1 MTVEE
6 ITCTECHNDTSII
19 TGKKAAWEE
28 SLHGSGVAFIEE
40 GPRNTCAGCHSGA
53 TFSTMI
59 AAGQNFTQVEEGDA
73 NPTHQDCRTCHQIHT
88 TYTSKDWALETTEP
102 VTQVVSGLTFD
113 TPGDTFRLE
122 ANFANIGSLK
132 PRARVTMAGVTVGRV
147 AAIELDTDWYDA
159 RVILELDAELEG
171 RLSQDTTAAILTSGL
186 LGEQYVGLS
195 VGGDPE
201 TLADGDT
208 IRDTQSAVV
217 LEELIQQFVSNM
229 VSD

>member
-1 MTVEE
+1 MKRSKTME
-6 ITCTECHNDTSII
+6 
-19 TGKKAAWEE
+19 
-28 SLHGSGVAFIEE
+28 LGVGLFML
-40 GPRNTCAGCHSGA
+40 AGILGLL
-53 TFSTMI
+53 FL
-59 AAGQNFTQVEEGDA
+59 GL
-73 NPTHQDCRTCHQIHT
+73 R
-88 TYTSKDWALETTEP
+88 
-102 VTQVVSGLTFD
+102 VSGLTF
-113 TPGDTFRLE
+113 TMPTDTFRLE

-171 RLSQDTTAAILTSGL
+171 RLSRDTTAAILTAGL
-186 LGEQYVGLS
+186 LGEQYIGLT

-201 TLADGDT
+201 MLVNGDT
-208 IRDTQSAVV
+208 IRDTQSAIV